1 MDLSGLRETI
11 STRGKIFPE
20 RSRMVGSV
28 NGKSI
33 IVPRMGPSRA
43 GRIWP
48 HATTKPQPRGKARRM
63 TEKGM
68 RLPDSGQFLLQSG
81 LISATMQRTA
91 EATVSRLRWPGQPV
105 CQRRKA
111 VSSARS
117 APRTVGSGQR
127 QYELTRFYIANL
139 PLYAT

>member
-63 TEKGM
+63 TEKEM
-68 RLPDSGQFLLQSG
+68 RLHDSGQFLLQSG
-81 LISATMQRTA
+81 LISATMPRSA
-91 EATVSRLRWPGQPV
+91 EATVSCLRWPGQPV
-105 CQRRKA
+105 CRKRKA

-117 APRTVGSGQR
+117 ATRILGSGQK
-127 QYELTRFYIANL
+127 ESEVKKLYIGNL
-139 PLYAT
+139 PFSA